1 MVDRITART
10 RQIGTFP
17 LSDQSVPEYRDPA
30 IREVIEGLYRMIYE
44 VADNDIRVLAVIHGA
59 RLFPPQPPRAENVE
73 QSDAVG
79 PLTKQAATPPGV
91 PAGRGRSPRTI
102 WLRSGSGSFSIRKTC
117 LTPSGQKAKGTGTVC

>member
-1 MVDRITART
+1 MTIRWTNSAIAHLVAIHEHIGCDSPRYASRMVDRITART
-10 RQIGTFP
+10 RQVGTFP

-30 IREVIEGLYRMIYE
+30 IREVIEGPDRMIYE
-44 VADNDIRVLAVIHGA
+44 VADNDIRALSVIHGA
-59 RLFPPQPPRAENVE
+59 RLPPPQPPRAENVG

-102 WLRSGSGSFSIRKTC
+102 
-117 LTPSGQKAKGTGTVC
+117 